1 MRFVSVEVGRKQF
14 TIPPFE
20 DKILKAIKFD
30 CNPNSRKK
38 KRFSLAVTDNR
49 KTLILELKKKNVN
62 NNKEITDEK
71 IFLVHYL
78 TLDAMWDFLNVQRI
92 QKI

>member
-49 KTLILELKKKNVN
+49 KNLNSRIEKKKC
-62 NNKEITDEK
+62 K
-71 IFLVHYL
+71 
-78 TLDAMWDFLNVQRI
+78 
-92 QKI
+92 

>member
-49 KTLILELKKKNVN
+49 KNLNSRIEKKNVN
-62 NNKEITDEK
+62 NNKEITDDK

>member
-1 MRFVSVEVGRKQF
+1 MHFSSVEVGRKQF

-20 DKILKAIKFD
+20 DKILKAMKFD
-30 CNPNSRKK
+30 WNPNSQKK

-71 IFLVHYL
+71 IFLVHSL
-78 TLDAMWDFLNVQRI
+78 T
-92 QKI
+92 

>member
-1 MRFVSVEVGRKQF
+1 MHFVSVEVGRKQF

-49 KTLILELKKKNVN
+49 KTLILEL
-62 NNKEITDEK
+62 
-71 IFLVHYL
+71 
-78 TLDAMWDFLNVQRI
+78 
-92 QKI
+92 

>member
-1 MRFVSVEVGRKQF
+1 MHFVSVEVGRKQF

-20 DKILKAIKFD
+20 DKILKAIEFD

-49 KTLILELKKKNVN
+49 KTLILELKKKC
-62 NNKEITDEK
+62 K
-71 IFLVHYL
+71 
-78 TLDAMWDFLNVQRI
+78 
-92 QKI
+92 